1 MIKYGA
7 VLSVSAVME
16 VIGSIVLVFK
26 FKIKFI
32 KVVLIS
38 VIFRVI
44 GQIEG
49 MVISILSFLS
59 SCVLIYCRPLRHP
72 LMFAF
77 FTYVVGNIL
86 YVVAWDSGYWV
97 LVVSRGIAGT
107 NYDNIT
113 NQYSNHTL
121 N

>member
-1 MIKYGA
+1 
-7 VLSVSAVME
+7 
-16 VIGSIVLVFK
+16 
-26 FKIKFI
+26 
-32 KVVLIS
+32 
-38 VIFRVI
+38 
-44 GQIEG
+44 
-49 MVISILSFLS
+49 
-59 SCVLIYCRPLRHP
+59 
-72 LMFAF
+72 MFAF